1 MAMNITRRIDLVGYL
16 HIAYGSAL
24 LVLGLFMLLAATVG
38 AFLFPLIATWAVAA
52 GANVTAA
59 LILWAIALPSIIGG
73 IGVIRRFSWS
83 RVLIIVL
90 SVIDLFSV
98 PLGTAL
104 GAFSLWTL
112 LKNSASYEFN

>member
-1 MAMNITRRIDLVGYL
+1 MAMNLTRRIDLVGYL
-16 HIAYGSAL
+16 HIAYGSVL
-24 LVLGLFMLLAATVG
+24 LVLGLFILIAATVG
-38 AFLFPLIATWAVAA
+38 TFLFPLIATWAVAA

-59 LILWAIALPSIIGG
+59 LILWAIALPSIVAG
-73 IGVIRRFSWS
+73 IGVIRRFSWA

-90 SVIDLFSV
+90 SVVDLFSV

-112 LKNSASYEFN
+112 LKNAASYEFS